1 MVENIEMKNKI
12 SKRRL
17 LISSCSKKK
26 RKLTKG
32 PALEIY
38 DGPVYKILR
47 KNPRECLDNV
57 ILSAKYGLI
66 EHNQLIS
73 PYDTKMTPK
82 IANEIREDST
92 EKLLRILTKNNY
104 SEIFVELGKVYQNA
118 IDFTKLQSM
127 DFNFKF
133 DSGTIGNRL
142 HNLKEWLK
150 SVDHQSSETIGEN
163 YIS

>member
-82 IANEIREDST
+82 IANEIRKDST
-92 EKLLRILTKNNY
+92 EKLLKVINENNY
-104 SEIFVELGKVYQNA
+104 TEIFVELGKTYENA
-118 IDFTKLQSM
+118 IDFTKLELTGL
-127 DFNFKF
+127 NIKF

-142 HNLKEWLK
+142 HNLKGWLNSIDNQGDK
-150 SVDHQSSETIGEN
+150 AIGEN
-163 YIS
+163 NIS